1 MFVALNKSEAVTQ
14 IEVSASD
21 GRDPQPTLQA

>member
-14 IEVSASD
+14 IEASASD
-21 GRDPQPTLQA
+21 GRDLQLTSQV